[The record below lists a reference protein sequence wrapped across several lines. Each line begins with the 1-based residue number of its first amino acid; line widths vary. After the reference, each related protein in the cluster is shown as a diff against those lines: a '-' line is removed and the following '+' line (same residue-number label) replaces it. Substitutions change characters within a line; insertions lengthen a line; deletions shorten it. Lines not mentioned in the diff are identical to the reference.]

1 MENFQPI
8 NLMSLFDSVSEDNDN
23 VQEYQLDPPA
33 IDAEEETSPV
43 VCDCHKAIAK
53 PLFNAPVELGEC
65 PICYDELTMVNFTV
79 TRCGHAMHASCV
91 FDSLE
96 YRTDCPLCR
105 TQLVLEKK
113 DKDEDEDEDEED
125 DEDEDE
131 DEDSENNSEDGE
143 SVVETTNTITLEQ
156 LTLKLFN
163 MGYTVADIIR
173 IYVGNQIPSNNESRY
188 TDDFIEK
195 LDDALDGIITGTI
208 SLSHVDKRSY
218 ADVVQPSIRLAAP
231 IV

>member
-1 MENFQPI
+1 
-8 NLMSLFDSVSEDNDN
+8 
-23 VQEYQLDPPA
+23 
-33 IDAEEETSPV
+33 
-43 VCDCHKAIAK
+43 
-53 PLFNAPVELGEC
+53 
-65 PICYDELTMVNFTV
+65 
-79 TRCGHAMHASCV
+79 
-91 FDSLE
+91 
-96 YRTDCPLCR
+96 
-105 TQLVLEKK
+105 
-113 DKDEDEDEDEED
+113 
-125 DEDEDE
+125 
-131 DEDSENNSEDGE
+131 
-143 SVVETTNTITLEQ
+143 
-156 LTLKLFN
+156 